1 MKKVFLIACI
11 FFLILTSVY
20 ATEFKAYSAVNNDS
34 FLCFFDTL
42 EYSEIKDSISFYIL
56 SRDAIDREN
65 ILFYSCPRIFFGD
78 NSEFNFSDKEGFFII
93 DYSGNTDK
101 DNFFLALFRHVDALE
116 STECILCA
124 MHIIDG
130 ELQSFD
136 ETEYHYT
143 VQRVIHLLT
152 TILTQKTRIV
162 FTEVETHE
170 KQIIQMEVDE
180 EYALDV
186 LSDLNDFVALIY

>member
-65 ILFYSCPRIFFGD
+65 ILLYSCPRIF
-78 NSEFNFSDKEGFFII
+78 
-93 DYSGNTDK
+93 
-101 DNFFLALFRHVDALE
+101 LE
-116 STECILCA
+116 
-124 MHIIDG
+124 
-130 ELQSFD
+130 
-136 ETEYHYT
+136 
-143 VQRVIHLLT
+143 
-152 TILTQKTRIV
+152 
-162 FTEVETHE
+162 
-170 KQIIQMEVDE
+170 IIQN
-180 EYALDV
+180 LIF
-186 LSDLNDFVALIY
+186 LIKKDFLL